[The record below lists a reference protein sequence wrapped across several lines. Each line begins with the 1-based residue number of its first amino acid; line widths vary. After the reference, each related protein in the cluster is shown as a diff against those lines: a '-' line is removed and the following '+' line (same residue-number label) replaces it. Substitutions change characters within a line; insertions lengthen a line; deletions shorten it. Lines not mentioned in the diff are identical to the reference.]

1 MTKRTHPRKTK
12 VLNLNASTKSEADE
26 ELPAAGTVTPILT
39 PNGTLFRFD
48 RHPELLQAEWQA
60 ELFESLW
67 RILLHMRA
75 WGRPEYTAENLGTV
89 ETENFKDILRY
100 GTSGLFNYVES
111 LKSAILDAGLGGRMK
126 DDWLA
131 FLVGGFDLAKG
142 LSADNSAS
150 IGRMM
155 EAMYPLML
163 KLRAEARVARDLL
176 EKGAAAAQAGQPG
189 ELAGTTPQADTKV
202 QHPRT
207 QGAQGPDAPN
217 TSRAMPLTEIAD
229 RVLKDP
235 KKTRKLKSVYGDRLS
250 KVGDKSWTILL
261 DGLPANIRKEL
272 ERA

>member
-1 MTKRTHPRKTK
+1 
-12 VLNLNASTKSEADE
+12 
-26 ELPAAGTVTPILT
+26 
-39 PNGTLFRFD
+39 
-48 RHPELLQAEWQA
+48 
-60 ELFESLW
+60 
-67 RILLHMRA
+67 MRA

-176 EKGAAAAQAGQPG
+176 EKGSAAAQAGQPG
-189 ELAGTTPQADTKV
+189 ELAGTTPQADTNSAT
-202 QHPRT
+202 PSDAGRP
-207 QGAQGPDAPN
+207 GAKCAKHFKGHA
-217 TSRAMPLTEIAD
+217 AD
-229 RVLKDP
+229 RDCRP
-235 KKTRKLKSVYGDRLS
+235 S
-250 KVGDKSWTILL
+250 
-261 DGLPANIRKEL
+261 L
-272 ERA
+272 ERP